1 MVTGGLVWSV
11 GVGAGLGLL
20 GLDPAGA
27 LVAAVALA
35 AGARDR
41 QVVVFGLVVLV
52 GTILFGT
59 ALTVTVGE
67 RLARLD
73 WASLVPHGAL
83 RAGLEAG
90 SALVLTVWVATRVV
104 RKNTVSEPRVMGA
117 GSTGAAVAGVLFIGT
132 AATDP
137 SFAALVVLAGR
148 EASTA
153 GVVVANAAWTL
164 ISQAPLF
171 VVILAVLWGRHH
183 AAVSALQRLR
193 EQWAPRVRTLVTAV
207 LGLGALLLLADV
219 LSWSTSSFLIGS

>member
-1 MVTGGLVWSV
+1 VTGGLLGTV

-52 GTILFGT
+52 GTTLFG
-59 ALTVTVGE
+59 AVLAVTVGE

-83 RAGLEAG
+83 RAALEA
-90 SALVLTVWVATRVV
+90 SAALALAVWVGV
-104 RKNTVSEPRVMGA
+104 RLVRRNVVSEPRVMGA
-117 GSTGAAVAGVLFIGT
+117 GSTGAIAAGVLFIGT

-137 SFAALVVLAGR
+137 TFAALVVLAGR
-148 EASTA
+148 EASPA
-153 GVVVANAAWTL
+153 GVVLANSAWTL
-164 ISQAPLF
+164 VSQAPLF
-171 VVILAVLWGRHH
+171 LVVLAVLRGRHRGV
-183 AAVSALQRLR
+183 VSTLQRLR
-193 EQWAPRVRTLVTAV
+193 ERWAPRVRALVTAV
-207 LGLGALLLLADV
+207 LGLGALLLVVDV
-219 LSWSTSSFLIGS
+219 LSWITASFLIGR

>member
-1 MVTGGLVWSV
+1 MTGGLLGSL
-11 GVGAGLGLL
+11 GIGAGLGLL

-41 QVVVFGLVVLV
+41 QIVVFGAIVLV
-52 GTILFGT
+52 GTTLFG
-59 ALTVTVGE
+59 AVLTVTVGE

-73 WASLVPHGAL
+73 WASLVPHGTL

-90 SALVLTVWVATRVV
+90 AALVLAGWAAARISGG
-104 RKNTVSEPRVMGA
+104 NAVSEPRTMGA
-117 GSTGAAVAGVLFIGT
+117 GSAGVVAAAVLFVGT

-148 EASTA
+148 EGSPG
-153 GVVVANAAWTL
+153 GVLVVNATWTVV
-164 ISQAPLF
+164 SQAPLF
-171 VVILAVLWGRHH
+171 LVVLAVLRGRHR
-183 AAVSALQRLR
+183 AAVDLLQRLR
-193 EQWAPRVRTLVTAV
+193 GRWAPRVRAGVTGA

-219 LSWSTSSFLIGS
+219 VAWTTRSFLVGG